1 LDNVGGFTF
10 QEFDNFCTFIGI
22 DVEHLIAH
30 VNTHNGLA
38 ELFIKC
44 LKLIARPLLMK
55 WKLPTFI

>member
-55 WKLPTFI
+55 